1 MPNRIN
7 LVELT
12 MTQPNQTQYHLEL
25 ILAIYNLIP
34 YNKKITAKQIQAQLS
49 PLGLQRSLRTI
60 QRNLSAICAMF
71 PDVMVDD
78 RDKPFGYQ
86 KAETLALSTTAHE
99 AVLLYW
105 LIESTKHQLP
115 NSLTS
120 LLDNFLSGIAPENIK
135 DIQSH
140 WSSKVH
146 VTDFAMR
153 VEPLHINVGVFQIVC
168 LATLQQ
174 RLISLKINEGDDT
187 LRLTNAQPI
196 SLVLHHGSPYLVWRT
211 HTHTKLN
218 TLPLCNIQ
226 EATMSSFRFELQTD
240 AILLSSEVQEL
251 FDIAG
256 SHLEFNTIVPSKTYY
271 GEIE

>member
-1 MPNRIN
+1 MPNKTN
-7 LVELT
+7 LVEIT

-34 YNKKITAKQIQAQLS
+34 YNKKITAKQVQAQLS
-49 PLGLQRSLRTI
+49 PLGLERSLRTI
-60 QRNLSAICAMF
+60 QRNLSTICAMF
-71 PDVMVDD
+71 PNIMVDD

-86 KAETLALSTTAHE
+86 KAEALALSTTAHE

-105 LIESTKHQLP
+105 LIESTKQQLP
-115 NSLTS
+115 SSLAP
-120 LLDNFLSGIAPENIK
+120 LLDDFLSSISPENIK

-146 VTDFAMR
+146 ITNPT
-153 VEPLHINVGVFQIVC
+153 PLSKHTHVDIQVFQIVC

-174 RLISLKINEGDDT
+174 RFVSLKVSESGD
-187 LRLTNAQPI
+187 LPRLTNVQPI

-218 TLPLCNIQ
+218 ALPLSNIH
-226 EATMSSFRFELQTD
+226 EATMSSFRFKLQTD
-240 AILLSSEVQEL
+240 ATPLSLEVQEL
-251 FDIAG
+251 FDAVG
-256 SHLEFNTIVPSKTYY
+256 SHLEFNTISPSQIHY

>member
-1 MPNRIN
+1 MPNRTN

-49 PLGLQRSLRTI
+49 PLGLERSLRTI

-71 PDVMVDD
+71 PNVMVDD

-86 KAETLALSTTAHE
+86 KAEALALSTTAHE

-105 LIESTKHQLP
+105 LVESTKHHLP
-115 NSLTS
+115 NSLVH
-120 LLDNFLSGIAPENIK
+120 LLENFLSGIAPENMK

-146 VTDFAMR
+146 VIGTLMR
-153 VEPLHINVGVFQIVC
+153 EGSLHTNVGVFQIVC
-168 LATLQQ
+168 LAALQQ
-174 RLISLKINEGDDT
+174 RLVSLKINEGNDT
-187 LRLTNAQPI
+187 LRLTNVQPI

-211 HTHTKLN
+211 HSHTKLN
-218 TLPLCNIQ
+218 TLPLSNIQ

-240 AILLSSEVQEL
+240 ATLLASEVQEL
-251 FDIAG
+251 FDISG

>member
-1 MPNRIN
+1 
-7 LVELT
+7 
-12 MTQPNQTQYHLEL
+12 MTQPNQTQHHLEL

-49 PLGLQRSLRTI
+49 PLGLERSLRTI

-71 PDVMVDD
+71 PNVMVDD

-86 KAETLALSTTAHE
+86 KAEALALSTTAHE

-105 LIESTKHQLP
+105 LVESTKHHLP
-115 NSLTS
+115 NNLVH
-120 LLDNFLSGIAPENIK
+120 LLENFLSGIAPENMK

-146 VTDFAMR
+146 VIGNVMR
-153 VEPLHINVGVFQIVC
+153 KGSLHTNVGVFQIVC
-168 LATLQQ
+168 LAALQQ
-174 RLISLKINEGDDT
+174 RLVSLKVNEGDDT
-187 LRLTNAQPI
+187 LRRTNVQPI

-211 HTHTKLN
+211 HSHTKLN
-218 TLPLCNIQ
+218 TLPLSNIQ

-240 AILLSSEVQEL
+240 ATLLTSEVQEL
-251 FDIAG
+251 FDISG
-256 SHLEFNTIVPSKTYY
+256 SHLEFNTTVLSKTYY

>member
-1 MPNRIN
+1 MPNRTN

-34 YNKKITAKQIQAQLS
+34 YNKKITAKQIQTQLS
-49 PLGLQRSLRTI
+49 PLGLERSLRTI

-71 PDVMVDD
+71 PNVMVDD

-86 KAETLALSTTAHE
+86 KTEALKMSTTAHE

-105 LIESTKHQLP
+105 IIESTKHHLP
-115 NSLTS
+115 NSLAL
-120 LLDNFLSGIAPENIK
+120 LLDDFLSNITPEDINNI
-135 DIQSH
+135 QNH
-140 WSSKVH
+140 WSSKVPI
-146 VTDFAMR
+146 TIQN
-153 VEPLHINVGVFQIVC
+153 PLSNHIQVDIQVFQIVC
-168 LATLQQ
+168 LAALQQ
-174 RLISLKINEGDDT
+174 RLISLQINEGDDA
-187 LRLTNAQPI
+187 LRLTNVQPI
-196 SLVLHHGSPYLVWRT
+196 SLVLHQGSPYLVWRT
-211 HTHTKLN
+211 HSHTKLN
-218 TLPLCNIQ
+218 TLTLSNIQ

-240 AILLSSEVQEL
+240 ATLLASEVQEL
-251 FDIAG
+251 FDIAS

>member
-153 VEPLHINVGVFQIVC
+153 GEPLHINVGVFQIVC

-187 LRLTNAQPI
+187 LRLTNVQPI
-196 SLVLHHGSPYLVWRT
+196 GLVLHHGSAYLVWRK

-218 TLPLCNIQ
+218 TLPLSNIH
-226 EATMSSFRFELQTD
+226 ETTMSSFRFELQTD
-240 AILLSSEVQEL
+240 ATRLSLDVQQL
-251 FDIAG
+251 FD
-256 SHLEFNTIVPSKTYY
+256 VPVTHGELNAISPSYTHY

>member
-1 MPNRIN
+1 MPNRTN

-12 MTQPNQTQYHLEL
+12 MTQPTQTQYHLEL

-34 YNKKITAKQIQAQLS
+34 YNKKVTARQIQAQLS
-49 PLGLQRSLRTI
+49 PLGLERSLRTI

-71 PDVMVDD
+71 PNVMVDD

-86 KAETLALSTTAHE
+86 KTETLKMSTTAHE
-99 AVLLYW
+99 AVLLFW
-105 LIESTKHQLP
+105 LIESTKHHLP
-115 NSLTS
+115 SSLAP
-120 LLDNFLSGIAPENIK
+120 LLDDLLSNIAPEDINNI
-135 DIQSH
+135 QNH
-140 WSSKVH
+140 WSSKVPI
-146 VTDFAMR
+146 TAPT
-153 VEPLHINVGVFQIVC
+153 PLTKHSQVDIQIFQIVC

-174 RLISLKINEGDDT
+174 RLISLKINKGDGT
-187 LRLTNAQPI
+187 LRLTNVQPI

-218 TLPLCNIQ
+218 TLLLSNIQ

-240 AILLSSEVQEL
+240 APLLSAEVKEL
-251 FDIAG
+251 FDIAD
-256 SHLEFNTIVPSKTYY
+256 SHLELNKIVPSKTYY

>member
-1 MPNRIN
+1 MPNRTN

-34 YNKKITAKQIQAQLS
+34 YNKKITAKQIQVQLS
-49 PLGLQRSLRTI
+49 PLGLERSLRTI
-60 QRNLSAICAMF
+60 QRNLSAICTMF

-86 KAETLALSTTAHE
+86 KVETLALSTTAHE

-105 LIESTKHQLP
+105 IIESTKHQLP
-115 NSLTS
+115 NSLTP
-120 LLDNFLSGIAPENIK
+120 LLDNFLSGITPEGIK

-146 VTDFAMR
+146 VTDFAMSGKPR
-153 VEPLHINVGVFQIVC
+153 HINVGVFQILC

-174 RLISLKINEGDDT
+174 RLVSLKISNGDHC
-187 LRLTNAQPI
+187 LRLTNVQPL
-196 SLVLHHGSPYLVWRT
+196 SLALHRGSTYLIWRART
-211 HTHTKLN
+211 NTKLN
-218 TLPLCNIQ
+218 TLPLSDIH
-226 EATMSSFRFELQTD
+226 EATMSSFRFQLQSD
-240 AILLSSEVQEL
+240 ANLLSLEVQKL
-251 FDIAG
+251 FEFTDPHA
-256 SHLEFNTIVPSKTYY
+256 EFNTIQPSHTHY

>member
-1 MPNRIN
+1 MPNRTN

-49 PLGLQRSLRTI
+49 PLGLERSLRTI

-71 PDVMVDD
+71 PDIMIDD

-115 NSLTS
+115 NSLTP

-146 VTDFAMR
+146 VTDTAMSG
-153 VEPLHINVGVFQIVC
+153 EPLYINVGVFQIVC

-174 RLISLKINEGDDT
+174 RLISLKINDGDHH
-187 LRLTNAQPI
+187 LHLANVQPVG
-196 SLVLHHGSPYLVWRT
+196 LVLHHGNAYLVWRK
-211 HTHTKLN
+211 HAHTKLN
-218 TLPLCNIQ
+218 TLALSSIH
-226 EATMSSFRFELQTD
+226 EATMSSFRFDLQTD
-240 AILLSSEVQEL
+240 ATLLSLDVQQL
-251 FDIAG
+251 FDVTDI
-256 SHLEFNTIVPSKTYY
+256 HVELNTIPPSYTHY

>member
-1 MPNRIN
+1 MPIRTNPI
-7 LVELT
+7 ELT
-12 MTQPNQTQYHLEL
+12 MTQPNQTQYHLEF

-34 YNKKITAKQIQAQLS
+34 YNKKITARQIQVQLS
-49 PLGLQRSLRTI
+49 PLGLERSLRTI

-71 PDVMVDD
+71 PDVMIDD

-86 KAETLALSTTAHE
+86 KAETLAMSTTAHE

-105 LIESTKHQLP
+105 IIESTKHQLP

-146 VTDFAMR
+146 VTDSAMR
-153 VEPLHINVGVFQIVC
+153 GKSLHINVAVFQIVC

-174 RLISLKINEGDDT
+174 RLISLKISDGDHN
-187 LRLTNAQPI
+187 LHLTNVQPLG
-196 SLVLHHGSPYLVWRT
+196 LVLHHGSAYLVWRT
-211 HTHTKLN
+211 RTHTKLN
-218 TLPLCNIQ
+218 PLPLNNIH
-226 EATMSSFRFELQTD
+226 EATMSSFRFDLQTD
-240 AILLSSEVQEL
+240 ATLLSLDIQQL
-251 FDIAG
+251 FDVIDT
-256 SHLEFNTIVPSKTYY
+256 HVEFNTI
-271 GEIE
+271 

>member
-1 MPNRIN
+1 MPNRTN

-34 YNKKITAKQIQAQLS
+34 YNKKVTARQIQAQLS
-49 PLGLQRSLRTI
+49 PLGLERSLRTI

-71 PDVMVDD
+71 PNVMVDD

-86 KAETLALSTTAHE
+86 KTEALKMSTTAHE

-105 LIESTKHQLP
+105 LVESTKYHLP
-115 NSLTS
+115 NSLAH
-120 LLDNFLSGIAPENIK
+120 LLENFLSGIAPENMK

-140 WSSKVH
+140 WLSKVH
-146 VTDFAMR
+146 VIGNVMR
-153 VEPLHINVGVFQIVC
+153 ESSLHTNVGVFQIVC
-168 LATLQQ
+168 LAALQQ
-174 RLISLKINEGDDT
+174 RLVSLKINESNDT
-187 LRLTNAQPI
+187 LRLTNVQPI

-211 HTHTKLN
+211 HSHTKLN
-218 TLPLCNIQ
+218 TLPLSNIQ

-240 AILLSSEVQEL
+240 ATLLTSEVQEL
-251 FDIAG
+251 FDISG
-256 SHLEFNTIVPSKTYY
+256 SHLEFNTTVPSKTYY

>member
-1 MPNRIN
+1 
-7 LVELT
+7 

-146 VTDFAMR
+146 VTDFPMR
-153 VEPLHINVGVFQIVC
+153 GEPLHLTNTLRDYLLTFTQYSYKGVFAVIGAGIPLDRSVLELILYSVSVRIGKVC
-168 LATLQQ
+168 
-174 RLISLKINEGDDT
+174 
-187 LRLTNAQPI
+187 
-196 SLVLHHGSPYLVWRT
+196 
-211 HTHTKLN
+211 
-218 TLPLCNIQ
+218 
-226 EATMSSFRFELQTD
+226 
-240 AILLSSEVQEL
+240 
-251 FDIAG
+251 
-256 SHLEFNTIVPSKTYY
+256 
-271 GEIE
+271 

>member
-1 MPNRIN
+1 MPNRTN

-34 YNKKITAKQIQAQLS
+34 YNKKITAKQIQVQLS
-49 PLGLQRSLRTI
+49 PLGLERSLRTI
-60 QRNLSAICAMF
+60 QRNLSAICTMF

-86 KAETLALSTTAHE
+86 KVETLALSTTAHE

-105 LIESTKHQLP
+105 IIESTKHQLP
-115 NSLTS
+115 NSLTP
-120 LLDNFLSGIAPENIK
+120 LLDNFLSGITPEGIK

-146 VTDFAMR
+146 VTDFAMSGKPR
-153 VEPLHINVGVFQIVC
+153 HINVGVFQILC

-174 RLISLKINEGDDT
+174 RLVSLKISNGDHC
-187 LRLTNAQPI
+187 LRLTNVQPL
-196 SLVLHHGSPYLVWRT
+196 SLALHRGSTYLIWRART
-211 HTHTKLN
+211 NTKLN
-218 TLPLCNIQ
+218 ALPLSDIH
-226 EATMSSFRFELQTD
+226 EATMSSFRFDLQTD
-240 AILLSSEVQEL
+240 ATLLSLDVQQL
-251 FDIAG
+251 FDVTDT
-256 SHLEFNTIVPSKTYY
+256 HVELKTISPSYTHY

>member
-1 MPNRIN
+1 MSNRTN

-34 YNKKITAKQIQAQLS
+34 YNKKVTARQIQAQLS
-49 PLGLQRSLRTI
+49 PLGLERSLRTI

-71 PDVMVDD
+71 PNVMVDD

-86 KAETLALSTTAHE
+86 KTETLKMSTTAHE
-99 AVLLYW
+99 AVLIYW
-105 LIESTKHQLP
+105 LIESTKHHLP
-115 NSLTS
+115 SSLAP
-120 LLDNFLSGIAPENIK
+120 LLDDLLSNITPEDINNI
-135 DIQSH
+135 QNH
-140 WSSKVH
+140 WSSKVPI
-146 VTDFAMR
+146 TAPP
-153 VEPLHINVGVFQIVC
+153 PLSKHTQVDIQIFQIVC

-174 RLISLKINEGDDT
+174 RLISLKINKGDGT
-187 LRLTNAQPI
+187 LRLANVQPI

-218 TLPLCNIQ
+218 TLPLSNIQ

-240 AILLSSEVQEL
+240 ATLLASEVQEL
-251 FDIAG
+251 FDIAS

>member
-1 MPNRIN
+1 

-49 PLGLQRSLRTI
+49 PLGLERSLRTI
-60 QRNLSAICAMF
+60 QRNLSTICAMF
-71 PDVMVDD
+71 PNVMVDD

-86 KAETLALSTTAHE
+86 KAEALALSTTAHE

-105 LIESTKHQLP
+105 LVESTKHHLP
-115 NSLTS
+115 NSLVH
-120 LLDNFLSGIAPENIK
+120 LLENFLSGIAPENMK

-146 VTDFAMR
+146 VIGNVMR
-153 VEPLHINVGVFQIVC
+153 KGSLHTNVGVFQIVC
-168 LATLQQ
+168 LAALQQ
-174 RLISLKINEGDDT
+174 RLVSLKVNEGDDT
-187 LRLTNAQPI
+187 LRRTNVQPI

-211 HTHTKLN
+211 HSHTKLN
-218 TLPLCNIQ
+218 TLPLSNIQ

-240 AILLSSEVQEL
+240 ATLLASEVQEL
-251 FDIAG
+251 FDISG